1 MRIAELDRSP
11 ILNTPFAGQYGI
23 LTLSEDGAY
32 SYQLDLQ
39 HSTISAL
46 TQGENVIEKFDYTL
60 VDGAEESSS
69 SLDITIYGGPPTN
82 ENNGGSGRP
91 KAYQDFV
98 TIKTNEPVLEFN
110 VLQNDIASQNNT
122 LQVRNIIFTE
132 GQFGRIEGEA
142 NGRTQYFLNLDN
154 PQIQQLA
161 SGESL
166 VDVFQYVA
174 TDGIGIDAEHIIVP
188 IVGVAPVNEITITD
202 DVYILLEDNVPN
214 TVVGNALSNDRST
227 IGPLKISAV
236 EESAENVGQEISG
249 KYGLLSLSDT
259 GQLIYQ
265 LDNENRTVDS
275 LDEDEVLFEEF
286 TYEPSDET
294 RSGSGKI
301 KIEIQGLDDG
311 HYPEVA
317 ADLARVSSNVGML
330 AGNLLLNDFDRDG
343 DQLGVNSVGGDEAN
357 VGRLLELTYGIL
369 QIDLDGRYFYQIDL
383 EHPDVSSLNGDET
396 VTESIT
402 YTAEDTSRSSTT
414 SLTIEITATSDQV
427 IGDSNGDGIFNSSD
441 LVTIFQAGEY
451 EDGIDDNSDFNEG
464 DWNGDGDFDSSDLI
478 FAFQLGNYDAPAART
493 AAIDQLFSLNP
504 DLFSAVDDRLKRNSR

>member
-1 MRIAELDRSP
+1 M
-11 ILNTPFAGQYGI
+11 
-23 LTLSEDGAY
+23 
-32 SYQLDLQ
+32 
-39 HSTISAL
+39 
-46 TQGENVIEKFDYTL
+46 
-60 VDGAEESSS
+60 
-69 SLDITIYGGPPTN
+69 IY
-82 ENNGGSGRP
+82 E
-91 KAYQDFV
+91 
-98 TIKTNEPVLEFN
+98 
-110 VLQNDIASQNNT
+110 
-122 LQVRNIIFTE
+122 
-132 GQFGRIEGEA
+132 
-142 NGRTQYFLNLDN
+142 
-154 PQIQQLA
+154 
-161 SGESL
+161 
-166 VDVFQYVA
+166 
-174 TDGIGIDAEHIIVP
+174 
-188 IVGVAPVNEITITD
+188 
-202 DVYILLEDNVPN
+202 
-214 TVVGNALSNDRST
+214 
-227 IGPLKISAV
+227 
-236 EESAENVGQEISG
+236 
-249 KYGLLSLSDT
+249 
-259 GQLIYQ
+259 

-275 LDEDEVLFEEF
+275 LDEDEVLIEEF
-286 TYEPSDET
+286 TYEASDET

-357 VGRLLELTYGIL
+357 VGRLLELTYGTL

-402 YTAEDTSRSSTT
+402 YTAGGTNRSSTT
-414 SLTIEITATSDQV
+414 SLTIEITAPSDQV

-478 FAFQLGNYDAPAART
+478 FAFQLGDYDVLAART
-493 AAIDQLFSLNP
+493 AAIDQLFSLNA